1 MAIVLKYSLPPPPP
15 PETAYQF
22 GTFLE
27 PMLVSRYLQLLMH
40 NCLDCDSFSF
50 FARVRIVYDLPV
62 RCNNAQ
68 EITLASLSL
77 SIVVFYYFL
86 SFLKLF

>member
-1 MAIVLKYSLPPPPP
+1 
-15 PETAYQF
+15 
-22 GTFLE
+22 
-27 PMLVSRYLQLLMH
+27 MH
-40 NCLDCDSFSF
+40 NCLDCDSYSF
-50 FARVRIVYDLPV
+50 FASVRIVYDLSV

-86 SFLKLF
+86 SFFKLFKNKINVLKQRRDAFGEYPVLKNK